1 MSMSRSND
9 RPWNSESEHSSNT
22 DEASEDRDQLL
33 INALLEEVKT
43 LKRIIKLLFEKDQ
56 EKSQR
61 IIDLHH
67 VIMTR
72 ITPTPETS

>member
-22 DEASEDRDQLL
+22 DEASEDRNQLL

-43 LKRIIKLLFEKDQ
+43 LKRIIKLLFEKDKMDIVKKKKNQ
-56 EKSQR
+56 
-61 IIDLHH
+61 LHFLFF
-67 VIMTR
+67 
-72 ITPTPETS
+72 